1 MAIVL
6 DHTVLP
12 ARDNEASAGFFAEVM
27 GLQYEGPDRHFAP
40 VRVNGSLTLDFV
52 RVEEA
57 FAGHHLAFRVD
68 DEEFEGIL
76 RRLQAK
82 GVPYGDDP
90 RTPDN
95 GRTSHPL
102 ASQGLYFVD
111 PNGHLFEVMT
121 MGADPVR
128 GPTPRG

>member
-1 MAIVL
+1 VAIVL

-12 ARDNEASAGFFAEVM
+12 AHDNEASARFFAEVM
-27 GLQYEGPDRHFAP
+27 GLRYEGPDRHFAP

-52 RVEEA
+52 RSERA
-57 FAGHHLAFRVD
+57 FEGHHLAFRVD

-95 GRTSHPL
+95 LQTNHPL
-102 ASQGLYFVD
+102 AAKGLYFAD
-111 PNGHLFEVMT
+111 ANGHLFEVMT
-121 MGADPVR
+121 RP
-128 GPTPRG
+128 